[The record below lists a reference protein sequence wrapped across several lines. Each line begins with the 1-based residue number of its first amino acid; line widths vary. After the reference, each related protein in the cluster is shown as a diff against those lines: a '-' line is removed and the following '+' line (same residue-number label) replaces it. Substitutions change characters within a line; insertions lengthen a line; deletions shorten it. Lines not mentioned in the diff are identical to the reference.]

1 MTDLKGKIA
10 IVTGANSGMGL
21 STVEALSDIGA
32 TDRLDKT
39 VCMRKGIYQMSG
51 FEGKV
56 AVITGAGGIICG
68 TMAREMAKKGVK
80 IALLDLFV
88 ESAQKIASTESTCPH
103 RQLLNMI
110 AGLKTMNA
118 EIITPAFCENDFV
131 AILYA
136 R

>member
-1 MTDLKGKIA
+1 MFINISSITPNA
-10 IVTGANSGMGL
+10 STGAKNIACGFI
-21 STVEALSDIGA
+21 STAAPNAKNDGA
-32 TDRLDKT
+32 NFFSAIKYT
-39 VCMRKGIYQMSG
+39 
-51 FEGKV
+51 
-56 AVITGAGGIICG
+56 
-68 TMAREMAKKGVK
+68 
-80 IALLDLFV
+80 